1 MAMKPSRLVEPSG
14 DRCVRGRDWKKT
26 KGCRQSD
33 SKSLRRTNCQCQ
45 RELGENQTRCN
56 LSRTEVL
63 MGKELLMNWRKR
75 QDFLFCTKLKEEA
88 ICSVCLIVGSIR
100 ADEVGNSCVQTRV

>member
-1 MAMKPSRLVEPSG
+1 MEKDKGLQA
-14 DRCVRGRDWKKT
+14 VRQQKLKT
-26 KGCRQSD
+26 NRE
-33 SKSLRRTNCQCQ
+33 CQ

-56 LSRTEVL
+56 PSRTEVL

-88 ICSVCLIVGSIR
+88 ICSVSASLLVALGLMRSDIVVYRLELNAIIT
-100 ADEVGNSCVQTRV
+100 A